1 MIKAKQISYQA
12 VNFLSQNNP
21 EKNKALR
28 KRAKRNP
35 LSWEAEFQHEHP
47 NTPCSSTWTKAAP
60 FHPCARGEGLTLL
73 PTPGRELWEQS
84 RGHSKC
90 SGPALQSD
98 ILWNVSSPLQR
109 SLFPHQETRAFQKL
123 TTFQVPKDTG
133 NFYSISTLKCTGY
146 TKVWAPLEKQKVC
159 RLIAI
164 IEDIYNFQRLCQIIN
179 HGLFLYAKAFLN
191 FCNFPQ
197 KLWDPGSFQ
206 ARDWYKNGFILHFL
220 MRGVKAIGKL
230 LNCFIK

>member
-35 LSWEAEFQHEHP
+35 LSCKAEFQHEHP
-47 NTPCSSTWTKAAP
+47 NTPCSSSWTKAAP
-60 FHPCARGEGLTLL
+60 FHPCASEEWLTLL
-73 PTPGRELWEQS
+73 PTPGRELWVQS

-90 SGPALQSD
+90 SGPALQSE
-98 ILWNVSSPLQR
+98 ILWNVSYHFQR

-123 TTFQVPKDTG
+123 TTFQVPKGTR

-146 TKVWAPLEKQKVC
+146 RKVWAPLEKHKVC
-159 RLIAI
+159 RLIVINWRYLQISKIMPNHQPWAAH
-164 IEDIYNFQRLCQIIN
+164 LC
-179 HGLFLYAKAFLN
+179 
-191 FCNFPQ
+191 
-197 KLWDPGSFQ
+197 
-206 ARDWYKNGFILHFL
+206 
-220 MRGVKAIGKL
+220 
-230 LNCFIK
+230 